1 MLGRKLKEQR
11 FKRGITQAEF
21 ARDLGVSQQ
30 AVGGWEVNR
39 SEPSFDTLKR
49 IANYFGVTTDYLLD
63 KEKQNVINNEENA
76 LLDGYRQLN
85 ADGQKLI
92 LTMMNSLRLTHAHT

>member
-1 MLGRKLKEQR
+1 MLGKKLKELR
-11 FKRGITQAEF
+11 FRRGITQAEF

-39 SEPSFDTLKR
+39 SEPSFDTLTR
-49 IANYFGVTTDYLLD
+49 IANYFNVSTDFLLGKETTKDD
-63 KEKQNVINNEENA
+63 AENA

-85 ADGQKLI
+85 TDGQKLI
-92 LTMMNSLRLTHAHT
+92 LTMIDSLRLTHAHA